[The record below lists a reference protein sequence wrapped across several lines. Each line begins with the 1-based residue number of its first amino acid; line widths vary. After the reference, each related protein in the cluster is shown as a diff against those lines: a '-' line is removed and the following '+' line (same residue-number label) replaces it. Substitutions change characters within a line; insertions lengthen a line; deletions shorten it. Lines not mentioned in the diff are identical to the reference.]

1 MIKIFL
7 IILSLLFF
15 QNISSANVPF
25 DKKNIKF
32 IYQLKD
38 KKIYVVKTETLDLIY
53 EFNENNKKYT
63 VINKIYNFVGYAEK
77 CKVDIIDKELTDVFL
92 GQLKLIYLNA
102 GTYESKLLL
111 FKMTEKRLT
120 FENSLGAFKSFSEFN
135 KSCKLYKSI
144 NDKRI

>member
-1 MIKIFL
+1 MSRFFF
-7 IILSLLFF
+7 IIISLFFF

-63 VINKIYNFVGYAEK
+63 KINKIYNFVGYAEK
-77 CKVDIIDKELTDVFL
+77 CKADIINKELTDVFL

-120 FENSLGAFKSFSEFN
+120 LENSIGAFKSVSEFN
-135 KSCKLYKSI
+135 KSCKLYNNIK
-144 NDKRI
+144 

>member
-1 MIKIFL
+1 VSKFFF
-7 IILSLLFF
+7 IIISLFFF
-15 QNISSANVPF
+15 QNISYANVPF

-53 EFNENNKKYT
+53 EFNENNKKYIE
-63 VINKIYNFVGYAEK
+63 INKIYNFVGYAEK

-111 FKMTEKRLT
+111 FKMTEKKLT
-120 FENSLGAFKSFSEFN
+120 LQNSIGAFKSVSEFN
-135 KSCKLYKSI
+135 KSCKLYNNIK
-144 NDKRI
+144 

>member
-1 MIKIFL
+1 MSRFFF
-7 IILSLLFF
+7 IIISLFFF
-15 QNISSANVPF
+15 QNISSANLPF

-63 VINKIYNFVGYAEK
+63 EINKIYNFVGYAEK
-77 CKVDIIDKELTDVFL
+77 CKADIINKELTDVFL

-102 GTYESKLLL
+102 GTYEYKLLL

-120 FENSLGAFKSFSEFN
+120 LENSVGAFKSISEFN
-135 KSCKLYKSI
+135 KTCKLYKNI

>member
-1 MIKIFL
+1 MSRFFF
-7 IILSLLFF
+7 IIISLFFF
-15 QNISSANVPF
+15 QNISSANLPF

-63 VINKIYNFVGYAEK
+63 EINKIYNFVGYAEK
-77 CKVDIIDKELTDVFL
+77 CKADIINKELTDVFL

-120 FENSLGAFKSFSEFN
+120 LENSVGAFKSISEFN
-135 KSCKLYKSI
+135 KTCKLYKNI